1 MYALTRLFLSN
12 LVYELNSIYYSK
24 TQVFIWLTAFGA
36 VTKQQ
41 RNSENDLVC
50 TFQKYYSF
58 LEVLFSVNYLIRSVF
73 SHFAKKMS
81 LTTACST
88 LKKHIS
94 INVN

>member
-36 VTKQQ
+36 VSKSQL
-41 RNSENDLVC
+41 NSENDLV
-50 TFQKYYSF
+50 
-58 LEVLFSVNYLIRSVF
+58 LLVLFSVNYLIRSVF

-81 LTTACST
+81 LTTTCST

>member
-24 TQVFIWLTAFGA
+24 TQFFIWLTAFVA
-36 VTKQQ
+36 VTKSQL
-41 RNSENDLVC
+41 NSENDLV
-50 TFQKYYSF
+50 
-58 LEVLFSVNYLIRSVF
+58 LLVLFSVNYLIRSVF

>member
-36 VTKQQ
+36 VTKSQL
-41 RNSENDLVC
+41 NSENDLV
-50 TFQKYYSF
+50 
-58 LEVLFSVNYLIRSVF
+58 LLVLFSVNYLIRSVF